1 MAFSY
6 CLQQSGNNVRIWR
19 LMSAFTKKNWE
30 VLMKIEG
37 IQALSIP
44 VQKITH
50 TYLQHLHTLYTTKEV
65 LSHNFR
71 MEFSITDYCV
81 PCRVM
86 CFAMCFAGNPIRWQI
101 DHFRCIET
109 HQTFDSLGVC
119 WMQMSVNDFWAEDY
133 WWACRVHTAQH
144 GLFDSWFIQSTY
156 TKVSNT
162 FWIRICC

>member
-1 MAFSY
+1 
-6 CLQQSGNNVRIWR
+6 
-19 LMSAFTKKNWE
+19 
-30 VLMKIEG
+30 MKF
-37 IQALSIP
+37 L
-44 VQKITH
+44 TRDH
-50 TYLQHLHTLYTTKEV
+50 
-65 LSHNFR
+65 
-71 MEFSITDYCV
+71 CV

-144 GLFDSWFIQSTY
+144 GLFDSWFIQSTWTKWPKSFAICNWKFLKLAFLGSYGARMFNLWAWVDRGASLWVKLMSMLRTYCTAWALWVMIHSEY
-156 TKVSNT
+156 TQNGFKNLLNSHLN
-162 FWIRICC
+162 CL

>member
-1 MAFSY
+1 
-6 CLQQSGNNVRIWR
+6 
-19 LMSAFTKKNWE
+19 
-30 VLMKIEG
+30 
-37 IQALSIP
+37 
-44 VQKITH
+44 
-50 TYLQHLHTLYTTKEV
+50 
-65 LSHNFR
+65 
-71 MEFSITDYCV
+71 MEFLIIDHCV

-144 GLFDSWFIQSTY
+144 VLFDSWFIQSTRTMESKSFAIGIWKVVFVFNRGGINAMVGSNWEKWGTLNVSLLCTYCTACALWFMIHSEY
-156 TKVSNT
+156 THNGVKKFCNWYLESCVC
-162 FWIRICC
+162 F